1 MCVAPSSSLPMPEIQ
16 LIRSF
21 NKGNGDPTGSYTI
34 LGTIDPATAQR
45 SYSASGYFT
54 PNASRPNLVV
64 LPYAQASKL
73 ILTGAAEPYVVSG
86 VQFRVGAGE
95 TEYIVRA
102 KREVVLS
109 TGSFGTPQ
117 LLELSGIGGREVL
130 ERFNIEV
137 KVELPGVGE
146 NLQDH
151 IYVATTYEVS
161 NELQTFDVVRTQDRL
176 ASETAL

>member
-1 MCVAPSSSLPMPEIQ
+1 M
-16 LIRSF
+16 
-21 NKGNGDPTGSYTI
+21 
-34 LGTIDPATAQR
+34 
-45 SYSASGYFT
+45 
-54 PNASRPNLVV
+54 
-64 LPYAQASKL
+64 
-73 ILTGAAEPYVVSG
+73 
-86 VQFRVGAGE
+86 QFRVGAGE